1 MIKRIRKK
9 NIGIIISAIILSFM
23 LVNDCSIQSYA
34 CETSIAEKDASAEGG
49 IEARSIIQWRYKV
62 IDGVL
67 YRRKYNYTEE
77 HWIGDWEVVP
87 LE

>member
-1 MIKRIRKK
+1 MA
-9 NIGIIISAIILSFM
+9 SAIALSLM
-23 LVNDCSIQSYA
+23 LVNDCSIKSYA
-34 CETSIAEKDASAEGG
+34 NEVITTEEGENDGGG

-77 HWIGDWEVVP
+77 CWIGDWEVVP